1 MCSKSTRV
9 FFFVALIVLGISLSG
24 SVQAQ
29 PKYIIFLI
37 GDGMAFEQVKA
48 AGMYAHGQPGT
59 LSFESFDFRGELT
72 NAPAGGGITDS
83 AAAGTALATGVKVSN
98 GVISMAIPGDG
109 SELLTL
115 LEYFKAQG
123 KSTGLVSTKYIT
135 DATPAAFGAHEPTR
149 MNTAQIAADFRMQT
163 RPNVILGGGGNGMNV
178 QQFEGAGYTVVT
190 DRDTMQALDT
200 ENIDMVCGQFG
211 NGPLPF
217 EPDTGPMPHLT
228 EMAETALRVLD
239 NDPDGFFVMIE
250 GGQIDTAGHSN
261 LTANM
266 VFETVEFDNA
276 VQAAIAWAQG
286 RSDTLIIVTADHETG
301 GLTVLANNGA
311 GVLPTVSW
319 STGGHSE
326 ANVPVYAWGV
336 NADMIGGVMD
346 NTDLFSVVTAGPVA
360 WNPNPADGAELREM
374 EVQLSWSPGTGAV
387 THSVYFGES
396 FDDVN
401 NGAAQTFL
409 GNQADTMFYVGFFG
423 FAYPNGLVPGTMY
436 YWRVDEV
443 EADGV
448 TTHKGPVW
456 SFSIP
461 PSTAFDPNP
470 PDGAKFV
477 DTNVK
482 LSCTA
487 GTKAKLHYLFFGDNF
502 DNVSA
507 GTGGTSKGMRPLTF
521 AHSPGPLEF
530 EKTYY
535 WRIDEFDGSKMHKG
549 AVWSFTTARAGGGW
563 RADYYQWTG
572 NPYRLA
578 PSPAASA
585 FRTAVLSR
593 TDAQINFNWSVG
605 SPDPSVKPD
614 NFSVIWSGEIEA
626 AFSEPHTFCV
636 NTGGGVKLWVNDTL
650 ILDNWKTHEIAE
662 SESEPIELVAGQ
674 RYPIVMW
681 WFENVG
687 VAKAELRWQSPHTP
701 KQLIPQAAL
710 WPAARAGSP
719 SPADGAA
726 AVTATPVLSWAA
738 GENAVQHDLYFG
750 TGQAAVADAG
760 PATTAIYRGR
770 QAQATCIPPENLEF
784 GQSYYWRVDEVS
796 GNGTVS
802 KGQTWSFSVAD
813 YLLVDDFEDYT
824 DETPNR
830 IFETWIGGVLDP
842 TNGAVVGHPAPD
854 ILLGE
859 HFAETR
865 IVHSDGQ
872 SMPYFYDNSSG
883 YSEAAMA
890 LTYPRDW
897 TQYGVGVLSLWF
909 KGYPASAGSF
919 AEEPDG
925 SYTMTAAGADI
936 WNRSDEF
943 HFAHREFSGDGSISV
958 KVDSLTHTDGWAKA
972 GVMIRDTLD
981 ADCAN
986 AMVYVTPDGRLGVQV
1001 RFMRGNISDGLASD
1015 PGFVT
1020 GPHWVKLTRQ
1030 GNNFVPQH
1038 SADGV
1043 SWETVLGV
1051 PGVGIPMNRDAYVG
1065 LAVTSHNPRMTC
1077 TAKFSELDAPGSR
1090 DPQWGHQD
1098 IGITSNVAEPMYATL
1113 GNSTGAAA
1121 VVYHEDANAA
1131 TIDAWTQW
1139 LIPLELFASQ
1149 GIDLTNVDAVG
1160 IGFGNK
1166 SNVQPG
1172 GSGTMYFDDIRLY
1185 RPKTAP

>member
-1 MCSKSTRV
+1 
-9 FFFVALIVLGISLSG
+9 
-24 SVQAQ
+24 
-29 PKYIIFLI
+29 
-37 GDGMAFEQVKA
+37 
-48 AGMYAHGQPGT
+48 
-59 LSFESFDFRGELT
+59 
-72 NAPAGGGITDS
+72 
-83 AAAGTALATGVKVSN
+83 
-98 GVISMAIPGDG
+98 
-109 SELLTL
+109 
-115 LEYFKAQG
+115 
-123 KSTGLVSTKYIT
+123 
-135 DATPAAFGAHEPTR
+135 
-149 MNTAQIAADFRMQT
+149 
-163 RPNVILGGGGNGMNV
+163 
-178 QQFEGAGYTVVT
+178 
-190 DRDTMQALDT
+190 
-200 ENIDMVCGQFG
+200 
-211 NGPLPF
+211 
-217 EPDTGPMPHLT
+217 
-228 EMAETALRVLD
+228 
-239 NDPDGFFVMIE
+239 
-250 GGQIDTAGHSN
+250 
-261 LTANM
+261 
-266 VFETVEFDNA
+266 
-276 VQAAIAWAQG
+276 
-286 RSDTLIIVTADHETG
+286 
-301 GLTVLANNGA
+301 
-311 GVLPTVSW
+311 
-319 STGGHSE
+319 
-326 ANVPVYAWGV
+326 
-336 NADMIGGVMD
+336 
-346 NTDLFSVVTAGPVA
+346 
-360 WNPNPADGAELREM
+360 
-374 EVQLSWSPGTGAV
+374 
-387 THSVYFGES
+387 
-396 FDDVN
+396 
-401 NGAAQTFL
+401 
-409 GNQADTMFYVGFFG
+409 
-423 FAYPNGLVPGTMY
+423 
-436 YWRVDEV
+436 
-443 EADGV
+443 
-448 TTHKGPVW
+448 
-456 SFSIP
+456 
-461 PSTAFDPNP
+461 
-470 PDGAKFV
+470 
-477 DTNVK
+477 
-482 LSCTA
+482 
-487 GTKAKLHYLFFGDNF
+487 
-502 DNVSA
+502 
-507 GTGGTSKGMRPLTF
+507 
-521 AHSPGPLEF
+521 
-530 EKTYY
+530 
-535 WRIDEFDGSKMHKG
+535 
-549 AVWSFTTARAGGGW
+549 
-563 RADYYQWTG
+563 
-572 NPYRLA
+572 
-578 PSPAASA
+578 
-585 FRTAVLSR
+585 
-593 TDAQINFNWSVG
+593 
-605 SPDPSVKPD
+605 
-614 NFSVIWSGEIEA
+614 
-626 AFSEPHTFCV
+626 
-636 NTGGGVKLWVNDTL
+636 
-650 ILDNWKTHEIAE
+650 
-662 SESEPIELVAGQ
+662 
-674 RYPIVMW
+674 
-681 WFENVG
+681 
-687 VAKAELRWQSPHTP
+687 
-701 KQLIPQAAL
+701 
-710 WPAARAGSP
+710 
-719 SPADGAA
+719 
-726 AVTATPVLSWAA
+726 
-738 GENAVQHDLYFG
+738 VQHDLYFG

-1001 RFMRGNISDGLASD
+1001 RFMRGDVSYGLASD